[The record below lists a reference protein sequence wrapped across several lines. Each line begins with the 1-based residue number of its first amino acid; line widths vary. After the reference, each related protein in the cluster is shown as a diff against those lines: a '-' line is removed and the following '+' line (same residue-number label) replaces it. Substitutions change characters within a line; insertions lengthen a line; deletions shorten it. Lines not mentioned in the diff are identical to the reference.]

1 VKRTKWFPACIKPVR
16 VGEYEVKRPCMSGRL
31 WMESRMLW
39 TGNRWE
45 YLDRGYTDFGTV
57 HESGGE
63 WRGLT
68 EKA

>member
-1 VKRTKWFPACIKPVR
+1 MKKTEWFPACIKPVR
-16 VGEYEVKRPCMSGRL
+16 VGEYEVNRPCMPSER
-31 WMESRMLW
+31 WAQCRMFW
-39 TGNRWE
+39 NGNRWQ
-45 YLDRGYTDFGTV
+45 YPDRGYTDFGTV